1 MVYHIKDTE
10 AVRVLNMAPG
20 TCFIL
25 DGSLYMRT
33 DQITHGAEV
42 ISAVHL
48 ETGHLMEIL
57 MDDIAIPLRIL
68 DITLVSR
75 EAADNRKDG

>member
-20 TCFIL
+20 TCFIM

-33 DQITHGAEV
+33 DQIAHGAEV

-48 ETGHLMEIL
+48 ETGHLMEVL
-57 MDDIAIPLRIL
+57 PDDTAVPLHIVEV
-68 DITLVSR
+68 TLS
-75 EAADNRKDG
+75 